1 MTNPIQQ
8 YKTQSINTMSQGE
21 QLITLF
27 DEALKNLRYGSMMMK
42 SENYVTSL
50 KCTVKCSNIFTYL
63 SAVLDEKQSV
73 SDNLNQLY
81 TFFNQQIAKAE
92 ASHNPELLDELLPLV
107 QDLRDTWVQAD
118 KLTHMSK

>member
-1 MTNPIQQ
+1 
-8 YKTQSINTMSQGE
+8 MSQGE

-27 DEALKNLRYGSMMMK
+27 DEALKNLHYGSMMMK
-42 SENYVTSL
+42 NENYVTSL

-63 SAVLDEKQSV
+63 SSVLDEKQSI

-92 ASHNPELLDELLPLV
+92 ASRNPELLEELVPLV

-118 KLTHMSK
+118 KLSHMNK